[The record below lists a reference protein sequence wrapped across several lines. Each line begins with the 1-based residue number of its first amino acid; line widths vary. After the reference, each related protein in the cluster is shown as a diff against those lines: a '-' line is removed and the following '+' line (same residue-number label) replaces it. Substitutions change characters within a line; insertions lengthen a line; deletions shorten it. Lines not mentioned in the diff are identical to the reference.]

1 MLSTPALQHVLDAMP
16 PMWTAMT
23 RSAGGHVTGSRGV
36 YACVTPSMPDRSLPN
51 SVLYEDPDA
60 LVPQL
65 NELAAHYAAHGIRA
79 WTVWVHPGHEVL
91 AGILAGRGHVLDADP
106 AGMVMRDLG
115 RLGDPPVPPHGYVVE
130 HPGSAADLGA
140 LNDDAY
146 DLPPDRAVAP
156 LVAAMEDL
164 LAIHLVRDPD
174 GKAVAG
180 VAVHDH
186 DGDAEL
192 IWVATARSRRRR
204 GLGGLVTHHALVA
217 ARDRGMSRS
226 TLQATKLGEP
236 VYEHLGFEAV
246 GNLQM
251 WEWRAPVLS

>member
-1 MLSTPALQHVLDAMP
+1 VLSTPALQHVLDAMP
-16 PMWTAMT
+16 PLWAAMT
-23 RSAGGHVTGSRGV
+23 RSAGGHVTGARGV

-65 NELAAHYAAHGIRA
+65 HGLAKHYARHGIRA

-106 AGMVMRDLG
+106 AGMVMRDLAL
-115 RLGDPPVPPHGYVVE
+115 LGDLPAPPHGFAVE
-130 HPGSAADLGA
+130 HPGTAADLGT
-140 LNDDAY
+140 LNDEAY
-146 DLPPDRAVAP
+146 NLPADRAVAP
-156 LVAAMEDL
+156 LVSAMEDL

-180 VAVHDH
+180 AAVHDH
-186 DGDAEL
+186 AGDAEL
-192 IWVATARSRRRR
+192 VWVATSRSRQRR
-204 GLGGLVTHHALVA
+204 GLGGLVTHHALMA
-217 ARDRGMSRS
+217 AR

-236 VYEHLGFEAV
+236 VYRRLGYEAV